1 MKFLYFDLKYAIK
14 AHDKVLEIS
23 GGVSGIKDVGL
34 LESVV
39 EHVKNDDY
47 YPTLAAKLTH
57 IVFSVAMNH
66 AFVDGNKRSAI
77 ALSAFFLGINGY
89 DKRVGI
95 FIVEMENI
103 VLGVVEKKIS
113 KSFLL
118 ETIDSLV
125 EYGELTEEIKLKLFS
140 ALENRKNL

>member
-1 MKFLYFDLKYAIK
+1 
-14 AHDKVLEIS
+14 
-23 GGVSGIKDVGL
+23 
-34 LESVV
+34 
-39 EHVKNDDY
+39 
-47 YPTLAAKLTH
+47 
-57 IVFSVAMNH
+57 MNH

-77 ALSAFFLGINGY
+77 ALAAFFLAINGY
-89 DKRVGI
+89 DKRIGI

-118 ETIDSLV
+118 EIVSSLV

-140 ALENRKNL
+140 SL